1 MRHWVHELLEQTVTK
16 NQLPQAIWSSLMR
29 LAKFVEESPDY
40 FFRTSKAE
48 KICEDLQDCKDLGD
62 LAKCIFDIATSFG
75 FQHGAIFLLSSGKRN
90 TVWVHRVCT
99 SLPEKWL
106 RHYKERRYQFIDP
119 VIVKAMNSEAPSIV
133 TRSASDSPMVR
144 KFWDDAETFGIGSVC
159 MVFRVELRSGAV
171 LGLSLT
177 SQGHSKNAVQK
188 LALDMSDLSVLAH
201 EAAVIFENLSALGAQ
216 KECDLTLDELSFL
229 RLLLA
234 NGDAVKAGDFRAF
247 FSSNAALQ
255 TSIARKLGVKNVFQA
270 IAVAI
275 GRGMFDDLPF
285 EESEVNSLFSNLP
298 GLQALFAGAY
308 LDGNLVPDVIP
319 KDNLA
324 T

>member
-16 NQLPQAIWSSLMR
+16 KQLSQDIWGSLMR

-48 KICEDLQDCKDLGD
+48 KICEDLQDCRDLGD
-62 LAKCIFDIATSFG
+62 LAKCIFDIATAFG
-75 FQHGAIFLLSSGKRN
+75 FQHGTILLLSSGIRN

-119 VIVKAMNSEAPSIV
+119 VIVKAINSEAPSIV
-133 TRSASDSPMVR
+133 TRSANDSPMVR

-159 MVFRVELRSGAV
+159 MVFRVELRSGAI

-201 EAAVIFENLSALGAQ
+201 EAAVIFESISALGAH

-229 RLLLA
+229 RLLLV
-234 NGDAVKAGDFRAF
+234 NGDAVKVGDFREF

-255 TSIARKLGVKNVFQA
+255 ASIARKLGVKNVFQA

-285 EESEVNSLFSNLP
+285 EESEVNSLFANLP
-298 GLQALFAGAY
+298 GLQTLFAEVY
-308 LDGNLVPDVIP
+308 LDGDLVPDVKP
-319 KDNLA
+319 K
-324 T
+324 

>member
-16 NQLPQAIWSSLMR
+16 KQLPQGIWSSLIR

-48 KICEDLQDCKDLGD
+48 KICENLQDCADLGD
-62 LAKCIFDIATSFG
+62 LAKCVFDIATSFG

-133 TRSASDSPMVR
+133 ARSAKDSPMV
-144 KFWDDAETFGIGSVC
+144 KEFWDDAETFGIGSVC
-159 MVFRVELRSGAV
+159 MVFRVELRSGAA

-177 SQGHSKNAVQK
+177 SQGHSKNLVQN
-188 LALDMSDLSVLAH
+188 LALDMSDLNVLAH
-201 EAAVIFENLSALGAQ
+201 EAAAVFENLSALGAK

-229 RLLLA
+229 RLLLV
-234 NGDAVKAGDFRAF
+234 NGDAVKAGGFRGL

-255 TSIARKLGVKNVFQA
+255 TSIARKLGVQNVFQA

-285 EESEVNSLFSNLP
+285 EDDEVSSLFANLP
-298 GLQALFAGAY
+298 GLQALFFGAGSDENFIAASNDD
-308 LDGNLVPDVIP
+308 LT
-319 KDNLA
+319 A
-324 T
+324 